1 MSGQSRVRATDAKPP
16 AARTAQPAASPT
28 HTPDVPLQRL
38 ASAGGAGSR
47 RALLS
52 LQGATGNRAVQRLLN
67 EASVVEEEQ
76 VATESPELFNV
87 PDAQLPSPGGG
98 QAIPDQ
104 VRRGMEGAFGQDFSN
119 VRVHTDSSPDSVGA
133 LAYTQGSDVHFRPGM
148 YQPDSQ
154 SGREALGHELAHVVQ
169 QRAGRVATPQGMG
182 APVNADPALEAEAD
196 AIGKQAARAMDSGA
210 AMAAPAAAPANDLD
224 DAPAQRI
231 AAPVQRLGRGR
242 SASLAA
248 LDERQLVTSRRGMF
262 EQGGGG
268 GAATSTAEMPGGAQ
282 AATEASPATDADTGA
297 PEGAAEAVT
306 ALGSQAEPMAA
317 ALEEMAAAVGPDN
330 VLDSLQAE
338 AAGDD
343 NDDGGAQADTSGLT
357 SVPSSAT
364 AISEALSLPPPQAA
378 MPVLAQAAASDGAPQ
393 TEEWTDWD
401 DADMPATRGRS
412 NAVFGSPSA
421 PLPTSAPAAARLQDA
436 PEAVDDDDLSDWD
449 DADAMVSQ
457 SALPESGPGGVFR
470 SRSGAVDVSGGSST
484 AETSGTG
491 MTIGG
496 VLGTATQ
503 TSAEKSRDWLSAAA
517 GPTGATAM
525 IAQGAGG
532 ILGGGAALME
542 AGLSASRAHVST
554 GAAMAEEGARASS
567 ALTGGAASVSNASVG
582 IEAARTGSSGLSGVS
597 NAVMTG
603 AGTAAAGL
611 AVATGSIDLVR
622 GVGGAVMAN
631 SRASQLEEMAQASGG
646 SSTDLGSAARGAAE
660 TQRQRVTE
668 GAVTAGK
675 GALSVAGGA
684 VLLALGLTN
693 PIGLGLLAGA
703 ALVGGAYALYKLW
716 KNKRSK
722 NKNIGGGEKNQGEAK
737 AELAATLFSRAI
749 QGGESDYQAILVNL
763 GFDAGKVRRGV
774 AGGITQAH
782 ILQRL
787 G

>member
-1 MSGQSRVRATDAKPP
+1 MSGKSRLRATNTRPP
-16 AARTAQPAASPT
+16 AARPAQPAAVTS
-28 HTPDVPLQRL
+28 TPDLPLQRL
-38 ASAGGAGSR
+38 ATSSSTSSHG
-47 RALLS
+47 ALLS
-52 LQGATGNRAVQRLLN
+52 LQGTAGNRAVQRLLN
-67 EASVVEEEQ
+67 ETSVFEDEALAS
-76 VATESPELFNV
+76 ESASTFNV
-87 PDAQLPSPGGG
+87 PDAHLPAPGGG
-98 QAIPDQ
+98 QELPDQ
-104 VRRGMEGAFGQDFSN
+104 LRRGMEGALGQDFSD
-119 VRVHTDSSPDSVGA
+119 VRMHTDSSPDSVGA

-154 SGREALGHELAHVVQ
+154 SGREAIGHELAHVVQ

-182 APVNADPALEAEAD
+182 APVNADPSLEAEAD
-196 AIGKQAARAMDSGA
+196 AIGRQAARAIVSGA
-210 AMAAPAAAPANDLD
+210 ALAAPAATSALAPD

-248 LDERQLVTSRRGMF
+248 LEERQLVSSQRGMF
-262 EQGGGG
+262 EQGGGAA
-268 GAATSTAEMPGGAQ
+268 AATAPAAMPGGAQ
-282 AATEASPATDADTGA
+282 AATDVTPATDADTGA

-338 AAGDD
+338 AES
-343 NDDGGAQADTSGLT
+343 NDSDTGGAQADTSGLT
-357 SVPSSAT
+357 SVPSGAS

-378 MPVLAQAAASDGAPQ
+378 MPVLAQAAESDGAPQ

-412 NAVFGSPSA
+412 GAVFEAPSAA
-421 PLPTSAPAAARLQDA
+421 PLPAAGPAAARLA
-436 PEAVDDDDLSDWD
+436 EPEVADDDDLSDWD
-449 DADAMVSQ
+449 DAD
-457 SALPESGPGGVFR
+457 SAVPQASLPESGPGGVFR
-470 SRSGAVDVSGGSST
+470 SRSGAVDLNGGSS
-484 AETSGTG
+484 AVETGGTG
-491 MTIGG
+491 MTVGG

-503 TSAEKSRDWLSAAA
+503 TSAEKSRDWLSAA
-517 GPTGATAM
+517 GGATSQTAM

-532 ILGGGAALME
+532 ILGGGAALVE
-542 AGLSASRAHVST
+542 AGLSASRAHVSS

-646 SSTDLGSAARGAAE
+646 SSTDLGMAARGAAE
-660 TQRQRVTE
+660 TQRQKVTE

-722 NKNIGGGEKNQGEAK
+722 NKDIGGGQKTQGDAK
-737 AELAATLFSRAI
+737 AELAATLFARAI
-749 QGGESDYQAILVNL
+749 QDGESEYQAILVNL
-763 GFDAGKVRRGV
+763 GFDADKVRRGV

>member
-1 MSGQSRVRATDAKPP
+1 MSGQSRVRASNARPP
-16 AARTAQPAASPT
+16 ATQAAESVTPNLA
-28 HTPDVPLQRL
+28 PDVPLQRL
-38 ASAGGAGSR
+38 ATTSGPGSR
-47 RALLS
+47 RALLA
-52 LQGATGNRAVQRLLN
+52 LQGAAGNRAVQRLVN
-67 EASVVEEEQ
+67 DASALEEPA
-76 VATESPELFNV
+76 ATASPDLFNV
-87 PDAQLPSPGGG
+87 PDAHLPAPGGG
-98 QAIPDQ
+98 QPIPDQ
-104 VRRGMEGAFGQDFSN
+104 VRRGMEGALGQDFSD

-133 LAYTQGSDVHFRPGM
+133 LAYTQGTDVHFRPGM

-182 APVNADPALEAEAD
+182 APVNADPSLEAEAD
-196 AIGKQAARAMDSGA
+196 AIGKQAARAMESGA
-210 AMAAPAAAPANDLD
+210 ALSEPAPAPTGTI

-248 LDERQLVTSRRGMF
+248 LEERQLVSSQRGMF

-268 GAATSTAEMPGGAQ
+268 GGAAATTAPAEMAGGAQ
-282 AATEASPATDADTGA
+282 AMTDAVPATDEDTGA

-338 AAGDD
+338 AEAGDSD
-343 NDDGGAQADTSGLT
+343 TGGAQADTSGLT
-357 SVPSSAT
+357 SVPSSAA

-378 MPVLAQAAASDGAPQ
+378 MPILAQAAESDGSPQ
-393 TEEWTDWD
+393 TEEWSDWD

-412 NAVFGSPSA
+412 GAVFEAPSA
-421 PLPTSAPAAARLQDA
+421 SPLPTAAPAAARLQDA
-436 PEAVDDDDLSDWD
+436 EVADDDDLSDWD
-449 DADAMVSQ
+449 DADAAVPQAS
-457 SALPESGPGGVFR
+457 LPDSGPGGVFR
-470 SRSGAVDVSGGSST
+470 SRSGAIDLKGGSS
-484 AETSGTG
+484 AVEDSGTG
-491 MTIGG
+491 MTVGG

-503 TSAEKSRDWLSAAA
+503 TSAEKSRDWLGAA
-517 GPTGATAM
+517 GAATSQTAM

-532 ILGGGAALME
+532 ILGGGAALVD
-542 AGLSASRAHVST
+542 AGLAASRAHVSS

-567 ALTGGAASVSNASVG
+567 ALTGGAASVSNAAVG

-611 AVATGSIDLVR
+611 SIATGSIDLIR
-622 GVGGAVMAN
+622 GVGGAVKAS

-646 SSTDLGSAARGAAE
+646 SSTDLGMAARGAAE
-660 TQRQRVTE
+660 TQRQKVTE

-703 ALVGGAYALYKLW
+703 AVVGGAYALYKLW

-722 NKNIGGGEKNQGEAK
+722 NKDIGGGEKNQGEAK

-749 QGGESDYQAILVNL
+749 AGGESEYQAILVNL
-763 GFDAGKVRRGV
+763 GFDADKVRRGV